1 MFNGRRQTSLKQLVI
16 PVSARLTVSAT
27 SAGAFETSNKSSAD
41 NEEKDSQGTGGEM
54 QKFSQFNFVF
64 GAFGRKKRS
73 PNGDSSESSSDT
85 SGESN
90 GVPPEV

>member
-1 MFNGRRQTSLKQLVI
+1 MLVAIIILFSVFNGSAEDKLRLKQLVI

-54 QKFSQFNFVF
+54 QVIRQGVAVQMQIGRPFN
-64 GAFGRKKRS
+64 
-73 PNGDSSESSSDT
+73 
-85 SGESN
+85 
-90 GVPPEV
+90 